1 MFANFKGPPDP
12 PNAMSRLSN
21 MFLRLL
27 PIAVLAVS
35 GWVHHVAGLTFP
47 VPWDDEAI
55 FIYPAVAVGE
65 SNQLQTDSLNAERPV
80 FYHPPGYPITLGLF
94 FKFAQPGLIS
104 ARWFSWLLMAL
115 AFLACMGMI
124 RRLSG
129 RTHAA
134 IALSL
139 FFLGG
144 HTTIAGNIAR
154 PEALVLG
161 LSLTGFWMLLEGRPW
176 TAASL
181 LVLGCLVH
189 PAAWVLSAAAAG
201 GYLREEGW
209 RCLVPQKRDWPWM
222 ALTAVC
228 FMALAVYVGTRWNWV
243 WNDVQVSVNFLHKTW
258 GQRLA
263 VLKSPWNAVPAG
275 VVLVLP
281 FVTFR
286 MRRPLFALTL
296 LAAAL
301 WFLPIYRPE
310 MWYSVYTAFAY
321 ALAAV
326 AIVELAA
333 RHLPPA
339 WRRAGRPAVLAAV
352 LFGAFVLGHVPDPR
366 HYPFYFWWRHMT
378 IRTQPD
384 YVQAADVEAIATTLR
399 ERSAAP
405 GAGRV
410 QFYPNGDGALFLG
423 RLPAPWIPYYP
434 SFTDVPPT
442 AIVFHQTRLAYPSF
456 PPLIAAAMQACGV
469 DPARPLHARDETEK
483 WFVWFSEPES
493 PPDRAPA
500 FPAVR

>member
-1 MFANFKGPPDP
+1 
-12 PNAMSRLSN
+12 MSRFSK

-55 FIYPAVAVGE
+55 FIYPAAAVGE

-80 FYHPPGYPITLGLF
+80 FYHSPGYPVALGLF
-94 FKFAQPGLIS
+94 FKIAQPGLIS
-104 ARWFSWLLMAL
+104 ARWFSWMLMAL
-115 AFLACMGMI
+115 AYLACMGMV

-134 IALSL
+134 IVLSL

-161 LSLTGFWMLLEGRPW
+161 LCLAGFWMRLEGRPW

-181 LVLGCLVH
+181 LGVGCLVH
-189 PAAWVLSAAAAG
+189 PAAWILSAAVAG
-201 GYLREEGW
+201 GYLQEEGW
-209 RCLVPQKRDWPWM
+209 HCPAPAKRDGPWI
-222 ALTAVC
+222 ALAALC
-228 FMALAVYVGTRWNWV
+228 FLALAVYIGIRWHWV
-243 WNDVQVSVNFLHKTW
+243 WSDIQVSVNFLHKTW
-258 GQRLA
+258 MQRLA
-263 VLKSPWNAVPAG
+263 VLKHPWIAIPAG
-275 VVLVLP
+275 VVLALP
-281 FVTFR
+281 VATFR
-286 MRRPLFALTL
+286 MRRPLFGLAL

-321 ALAAV
+321 ALATV
-326 AIVELAA
+326 VLVELAA

-339 WRRAGRPAVLAAV
+339 ARRLGRPAVLGV
-352 LFGAFVLGHVPDPR
+352 LLLGAFVLGQVPDPR

-384 YVQAADVEAIATTLR
+384 YLQAADVEAVAAALR
-399 ERSAAP
+399 ARLAAP
-405 GAGRV
+405 GKGRV
-410 QFYPNGDGALFLG
+410 QFYPNGDGALFMG
-423 RLPAPWIPYYP
+423 RIPKPWIPYYP

-442 AIVFHQTRLAYPSF
+442 AIVFHSTRLAYPSF
-456 PPLIAAAMQACGV
+456 PPLIAAAMLARGV
-469 DPARPLHARDETEK
+469 DSDRPLLVRDETEK
-483 WFVWFSEPES
+483 WFVWFPEPES
-493 PPDRAPA
+493 PTNRVPA
-500 FPAVR
+500 ISAVQ